1 MLLKLFKRL
10 RSKFVVAGDLFYM
23 TNGAN
28 ALPEKLSSEEEVQV
42 LKELKNGSEKAKNI
56 LIEKNLRLVV
66 YLAQKFENT
75 GVNLDDLTSIGTI
88 GLIKA
93 VSSFDID
100 KNIKF
105 ATYASRCIE
114 NEILMFLRKTN
125 KVKMEVSLD
134 EPLTT
139 DRDGNELTLCDVLG
153 SDSDDTYKKIETKV
167 ENETLKKLVEKLNTR
182 EQNIMKLRYGLTGKE
197 EYTQKEVADML
208 NISQSYISRIEKKV
222 LIKFNEDIMCL
233 A

>member
-1 MLLKLFKRL
+1 MFKFLLKLFQKEEQD
-10 RSKFVVAGDLFYM
+10 VFYM

-28 ALPEKLSSEEEVQV
+28 ALPEKLSADEEREALIAYKKGDESARQT
-42 LKELKNGSEKAKNI
+42 

-75 GVNLDDLTSIGTI
+75 GVNIDDLTSIGTI

-93 VSSFDID
+93 VGSFDIE

-114 NEILMFLRKTN
+114 NEILMYLRKSAKLKTD
-125 KVKMEVSLD
+125 VSLD
-134 EPLTT
+134 EPLSV
-139 DRDGNELTLCDVLG
+139 DKDGNELVLADIVG
-153 SDSDDTYKKIETKV
+153 TDNDFVYKQIEYKIENEILSGLV
-167 ENETLKKLVEKLNTR
+167 ENLNPR
-182 EQNIMKLRYGLTGKE
+182 ERYIMKLRYGLTE
-197 EYTQKEVADML
+197 LETELTQKEVADKL

-222 LIKFNEDIMCL
+222 LLKLKRDMIM
-233 A
+233 AE

>member
-1 MLLKLFKRL
+1 MLFKL
-10 RSKFVVAGDLFYM
+10 IKKLKTKFFVAGDLFYM

-28 ALPEKLSSEEEVQV
+28 ALPEKLSSEEEQAV
-42 LKELKNGSEKAKNI
+42 LEDLKNGSEEAKNI

-93 VSSFDID
+93 VSSFNID
-100 KNIKF
+100 RNIKF

-153 SDSDDTYKKIETKV
+153 SDSDDTYKKIEAKV
-167 ENETLKKLVEKLNTR
+167 ENETLKKLVEKLDTR
-182 EQNIMKLRYGLTGKE
+182 EQNIMNLRYGLTGKE
-197 EYTQKEVADML
+197 EFTQKEVADML

-222 LIKFNEDIMCL
+222 LIKLKEDIICL